1 MCNDMCVDHGCM
13 YITEKIRSNISIL
26 ISGPFPRGSFLAI
39 MGVMIEY
46 IPRFIMYYYAWKLM
60 ERSELVMKIVEVPC
74 FQSRPYGGL
83 AARKSAHL
91 VACTYINS
99 LEKTFDLIINKYM

>member
-26 ISGPFPRGSFLAI
+26 ICGPFPRGSFLAI

-74 FQSRPYGGL
+74 FQSRPCR
-83 AARKSAHL
+83 AR
-91 VACTYINS
+91 CTQIGTFSS
-99 LEKTFDLIINKYM
+99 LYLYQFVRQNI

>member
-13 YITEKIRSNISIL
+13 YITEKIRSNIS
-26 ISGPFPRGSFLAI
+26 PFPRGSFLAI

-74 FQSRPYGGL
+74 FQSRPCR
-83 AARKSAHL
+83 ARCGTFS
-91 VACTYINS
+91 S
-99 LEKTFDLIINKYM
+99 LYLYQFVRENI

>member
-1 MCNDMCVDHGCM
+1 MDVCISPSKFGQTSVFCYVVHFPVD
-13 YITEKIRSNISIL
+13 L
-26 ISGPFPRGSFLAI
+26 FLAI

-74 FQSRPYGGL
+74 FVGL